1 MPAKGGLM
9 MNSDEKVRILQ
20 VAYAGALAD
29 AVLRMGR
36 DGILPRV
43 TEEKRREQMRT
54 GKAKAGQ
61 FGISR
66 PEEVFSRL
74 TEIFGCATWEI
85 KNEDSGFSAETR
97 SCKLCAIAKRIGAPG
112 PCDMYCLDPMEGMIK
127 GLAPDMK
134 FAVTE
139 TLWDGSKCRVEIG
152 G

>member
-1 MPAKGGLM
+1 MVE
-9 MNSDEKVRILQ
+9 SDEKIRILQ

-54 GKAKAGQ
+54 GRARAEQ
-61 FGISR
+61 FGISG

-74 TEIFGCATWEI
+74 TEIFGCAIWDLTAE
-85 KNEDSGFSAETR
+85 KGGFSAETR
-97 SCKLCAIAKRIGAPG
+97 SCKLCAIAKKMGAPG
-112 PCDMYCLDPMEGMIK
+112 PCDIYCLDPIEGMIR
-127 GLAPDMK
+127 GLAPDAK
-134 FAVTE
+134 FTVAE

-152 G
+152 R